1 MLYKYTKSGEKVLN
15 IASEIAN
22 ELGHS
27 YIGTEHILYGL
38 SVEEDGVSSKV
49 LENKNIISSVILEK
63 IEELIG
69 IEKKENNTVLGFTP
83 RAKRIIEKAYMEAK
97 KLDSNYIGTEHLL
110 LGILKE
116 NDSIA
121 IRILMDLGI
130 NIDDLYKEIAKTLN
144 EFEKKLNNE
153 EIVKDERK

>member
-1 MLYKYTKSGEKVLN
+1 
-15 IASEIAN
+15 
-22 ELGHS
+22 
-27 YIGTEHILYGL
+27 
-38 SVEEDGVSSKV
+38 
-49 LENKNIISSVILEK
+49 
-63 IEELIG
+63 
-69 IEKKENNTVLGFTP
+69 
-83 RAKRIIEKAYMEAK
+83 MEAK